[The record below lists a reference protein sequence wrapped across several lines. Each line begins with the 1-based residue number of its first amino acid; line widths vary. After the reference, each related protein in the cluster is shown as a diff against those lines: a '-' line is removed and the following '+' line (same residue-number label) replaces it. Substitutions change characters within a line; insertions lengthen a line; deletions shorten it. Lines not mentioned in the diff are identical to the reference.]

1 MQNSIKALL
10 YRNILLYQK
19 ILFLSILIIA
29 WGFINL
35 SFDSHIPP
43 STFVAI
49 YIIFLT
55 LQYQCVFAH
64 GMVDDRQSKFRILY
78 KIMGLNNKDYLI
90 SQFFS
95 FFIISGITCIIL
107 FGSLM
112 VMNKYHG
119 EVLLD
124 NYTQR
129 ILFMS
134 FILIIQEILFS
145 MIVSYL
151 FKNPAVARDISFIL
165 HILLLYFVV
174 YCIMKNKYMFL
185 RFFFPYFGVS
195 KFFKETGMGIME
207 ETEGYSLLSEM
218 PYTIFQTV
226 FMIFLVFYLDNI
238 YPSDD
243 DNQKNFL
250 FFLDYFKNKFKRRE
264 LGDINR
270 VLERDIETRSQE
282 KMVDLEVKNLH
293 KYFGNYHVLKNINL
307 SFNKGN
313 MYSLLG
319 HNGAGKSTFVNILTG
334 IYRPTSGSLLWKNK
348 DFRKMKR
355 NAQKLF
361 DFNIG
366 ICPSFECLFENLTVY
381 NHLKVIGLIKEIKNL
396 EKRIKTVMRL
406 LNITQYENFSVSKLS
421 GGNKRKLSL
430 GISLMSKPTILFL
443 DEPTS
448 SIDPVSRKEIWDILL
463 SLKKN
468 KEMITILTTHHL
480 EEAEILSDSIS
491 VLSFGEIIVQGT
503 VEEIKKKFGV
513 GYQIEIF
520 PDSELENFKEDLV
533 NISDLMKNK
542 YGEKMVKYSKR
553 KIVFKIE
560 LENKNNLEN
569 ILKFIKKNLPEKF
582 NMVLNSNTLEKA
594 FLEIDKLQQK
604 NSETLTKAKTQ
615 KIIDNLY
622 TKKKLNSLS
631 KINLIIKNKINFFF
645 SDFLE
650 VFKLLSL
657 YICMILLFSLLMNF
671 IRKKDRIKIS
681 YIEYF
686 IMLFIIMEV
695 SMYSFNAYNYV
706 YDKSRN
712 IKILLYTNKISILE
726 YFLGKFITDI
736 IFQVFTYLLVYVC
749 CYYAILEELKVPEF
763 AFMFNLLFFKVF
775 VWRLSFVSFCYLLAR
790 LFSNLRSVLKY
801 FSLVYGAWMGIVSLV
816 VWLTKLK
823 FLGNISDLKVIL
835 DIYNNPNFRYLQ
847 TLNIFFIQMLIFWV
861 VLFILEHFELKA
873 NYIFGTE
880 KSNFPQI
887 NQISTSTITDDYFLN
902 KNKTVENEIKNTL
915 EKSNQNLKAINL
927 YKKYPNGKVALKSL
941 TFGLDKG
948 ISFGLVGPNGAGK
961 STTFNIILNKVLK
974 TDGKVKIKNS
984 NYKTRS
990 LKEFLKPSVFQQ
1002 NNFGVSFQ
1010 GNALWEKMNVKN
1022 NLVFYSQLNNI
1033 NYKSLMELVKYFE
1046 FDYYMKKKVDEL
1058 SSGNKRKLCIMISM
1072 LVNPD
1077 IILYDEATCGV
1088 DIMIRLKL
1096 KNIFDYMKKKNN
1108 AVGIFT
1114 THFLKDVE
1122 VFCDKLGLIDDGRF
1136 ICVDFVQ
1143 NIKKNLGGYLVQLI
1157 QPEENKLR
1165 QIENILK
1172 EMGVLKKAKTIEV
1185 SDRSIHQYFI
1195 YENKSLIDL
1204 FSALI
1209 KMNNEK
1215 FYKEFNINQLSIED
1229 IYLNLLKKE
1238 E

>member
-1 MQNSIKALL
+1 MKHSIKALL
-10 YRNILLYQK
+10 YRNLLLYQR
-19 ILFLSILIIA
+19 IIFLSILIIA
-29 WGFINL
+29 WGFVNL
-35 SFDSHIPP
+35 SFDSHIPAG
-43 STFVAI
+43 TFVAI

-78 KIMGLNNKDYLI
+78 KIMGLTNKDYLI
-90 SQFFS
+90 SQFIS
-95 FFIISGITCIIL
+95 FVVISVITSILL

-119 EVLLD
+119 EELLD

-129 ILFMS
+129 ILLMTT
-134 FILIIQEILFS
+134 ILIVHEVLFT

-151 FKNPAVARDISFIL
+151 FKSPAVARDISFIL
-165 HILLLYFVV
+165 HVVLLYFII
-174 YCIMKNKYMFL
+174 YCLMKDKYMFL
-185 RFFFPYFGVS
+185 RFFLPYFGVCR
-195 KFFKETGMGIME
+195 FFKETGMGIFE
-207 ETEGYSLLSEM
+207 EVEGYSLLNEI
-218 PYTIFQTV
+218 PYTIFQTIL
-226 FMIFLVFYLDNI
+226 MILLIFYLDNI
-238 YPSDD
+238 YPSED
-243 DNQKNFL
+243 DNQKNLL
-250 FFLDYFKNKFKRRE
+250 FFLDYFKSKFGRRE

-270 VLERDIETRSQE
+270 VLEKDMETTSQE
-282 KMVDLEVKNLH
+282 KTGDLEVKNLH

-307 SFNKGN
+307 SFKKGN

-334 IYRPTSGSLLWKNK
+334 IYRPSTGSLLWKNK

-366 ICPSFECLFENLTVY
+366 ICPSFDCLFENLTVY

-463 SLKKN
+463 SLKQN

-491 VLSFGEIIVQGT
+491 VLSFGEIIVNGT

-513 GYQIEIF
+513 GFQVEIF
-520 PDSELENFKEDLV
+520 PDSELEDFKNDLET
-533 NISDLMKNK
+533 ISDTLKNK
-542 YGEKMVKYSKR
+542 YGEDKVKFSKR
-553 KIVFKIE
+553 KVIVKIE
-560 LENKNNLEN
+560 LKNKNDMGN
-569 ILKFIKKNLPEKF
+569 ILTFIKKNLPDKF

-594 FLEIDKLQQK
+594 FLEIDKLHQK
-604 NSETLTKAKTQ
+604 DSEKITKAKTH
-615 KIIDNLY
+615 KIIDNLF
-622 TKKKLNSLS
+622 TKKKISSVS
-631 KINLIIKNKINFFF
+631 KIILIIKNKINFFF

-657 YICMILLFSLLMNF
+657 YICIILLFSLVMNL
-671 IRKKDRIKIS
+671 IRKQDRIKIS

-686 IMLFIIMEV
+686 MMLFIIMEV

-712 IKILLYTNKISILE
+712 IKVLLYTNKITIFE
-726 YFLGKFITDI
+726 YFSGKFLADI
-736 IFQVFTYLLVYVC
+736 IFQIFTYFPVYLC
-749 CYYAILEELKVPEF
+749 CYYSIYEELKVPEF

-775 VWRLSFVSFCYLLAR
+775 IWRLSFVSFCYLLAR
-790 LFSNLRSVLKY
+790 LFNNLRSILKY
-801 FSLVYGAWMGIVSLV
+801 FSLVYGAWMGVVSLI
-816 VWLTKLK
+816 VWLTGLSSI
-823 FLGNISDLKVIL
+823 GNISDLKVIL
-835 DIYNNPNFRYLQ
+835 DIYNNPNFRYFP
-847 TLNIFFIQMLIFWV
+847 TINIFFIQMVIFWGII
-861 VLFILEHFELKA
+861 FILEQYELKA
-873 NYIFGTE
+873 NYIFGSD
-880 KSNFPQI
+880 KSHFTPLSQV
-887 NQISTSTITDDYFLN
+887 STDSDSGDYFLN
-902 KNKTVENEIKNTL
+902 KNKTVENEAKNT
-915 EKSNQNLKAINL
+915 KDKNDQSLKLINL
-927 YKKYPNGKVALKSL
+927 YKKYPNKKVAVKSL

-961 STTFNIILNKVLK
+961 STTFNVILNKVLK
-974 TDGKVKIKNS
+974 TDGIVKIKNT
-984 NYKTRS
+984 NYRTRS
-990 LKEFLKPSVFQQ
+990 LKEFLKPSVFQT

-1022 NLVFYSQLNNI
+1022 NLIFYSQLNSI
-1033 NYKSLMELVKYFE
+1033 NSDQLMKLVKYFE
-1046 FDYYMKKKVDEL
+1046 FDYYMEKKVDEL

-1096 KNIFDYMKKKNN
+1096 KNIFEYMKKKNN
-1108 AVGIFT
+1108 AIGIFT

-1122 VFCDKLGLIDDGRF
+1122 IFCDKLGLIEDGRF

-1157 QPEENKLR
+1157 QPNESKLKQVENV
-1165 QIENILK
+1165 LK
-1172 EMGVLKKAKTIEV
+1172 DMGILKKAKVIIV
-1185 SDRSIHQYFI
+1185 SHKNIYQYFI
-1195 YENKSLIDL
+1195 YENKNLIDL
-1204 FSALI
+1204 FNVLI
-1209 KMNNEK
+1209 KMNDEK
-1215 FYKEFNINQLSIED
+1215 FYEEFNINQLSIED

-1238 E
+1238 D